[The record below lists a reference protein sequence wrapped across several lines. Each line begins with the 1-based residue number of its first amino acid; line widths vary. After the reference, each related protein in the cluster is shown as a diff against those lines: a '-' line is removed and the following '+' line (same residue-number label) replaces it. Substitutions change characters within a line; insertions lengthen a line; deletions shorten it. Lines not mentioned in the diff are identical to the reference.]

1 MLNISEAH
9 LMKQLRIKNWTHLS
23 TNQFLVYLKLAPQIS
38 DDLHSK
44 IMMAVPNYNDMANET
59 AVSLKMLIRN
69 KQIMIMGRE
78 KRIARCIEELK
89 PTRDQED
96 STQRMLG
103 VLSELSRL
111 YVDCRSHH
119 KQTISVLAKYGLAI
133 FYFILLLLSRMQD
146 SDDWI

>member
-1 MLNISEAH
+1 MLDITEAH
-9 LMKQLRIKNWTHLS
+9 LLKQLRIRDWTHLS
-23 TNQFLVYLKLAPQIS
+23 TNQFLVYLKFAPQIS
-38 DDLHSK
+38 DDLHRK
-44 IMMAVPNYNDMANET
+44 IMTAVPNYTDLANET

-69 KQIMIMGRE
+69 KQIMIIGRE
-78 KRIARCIEELK
+78 KRIDRCIKKLK
-89 PTRDQED
+89 TASDQEG

-103 VLSELSRL
+103 VLPELSRL

-119 KQTISVLAKYGLAI
+119 RQTISVLAKYGLAI